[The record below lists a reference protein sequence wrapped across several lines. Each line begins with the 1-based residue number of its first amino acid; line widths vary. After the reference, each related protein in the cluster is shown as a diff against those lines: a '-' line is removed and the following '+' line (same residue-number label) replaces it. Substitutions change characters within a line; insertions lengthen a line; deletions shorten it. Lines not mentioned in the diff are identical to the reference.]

1 MKMDVKAIEI
11 TSTFEFMGSIKKIE
25 TFTSKGGGLSIKM
38 ETGEVDKA
46 IDLINAQGNA
56 LVVTIGVSKTKVDS
70 SGNDDEQDELDF
82 EDIDPSNDSDKG
94 TE

>member
-1 MKMDVKAIEI
+1 MKTDVKAIEI

-70 SGNDDEQDELDF
+70 AGNDDGQEELGY
-82 EDIDPSNDSDKG
+82 EEIDPEGNES
-94 TE
+94 